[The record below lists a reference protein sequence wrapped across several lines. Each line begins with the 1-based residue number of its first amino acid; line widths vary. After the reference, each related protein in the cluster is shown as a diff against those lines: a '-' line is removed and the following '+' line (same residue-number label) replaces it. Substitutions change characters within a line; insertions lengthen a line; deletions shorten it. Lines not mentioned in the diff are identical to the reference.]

1 MPLPKPPVLLV
12 FSPSY
17 SVLDAEMQQHRNQMR
32 GESAALCGSIL
43 MDATVEQTPPVLL
56 LTFQP
61 PPVEKQS
68 KG

>member
-1 MPLPKPPVLLV
+1 
-12 FSPSY
+12 
-17 SVLDAEMQQHRNQMR
+17 MR
-32 GESAALCGSIL
+32 GESAALSGAIL
-43 MDATVEQTPPVLL
+43 TDAVVEQTPPVLL